1 MRIRN
6 LGNHEHNNLVIRS
19 GAGELVVVSRPTGDT
34 DHQPQDY
41 TPCPHCYGWYSCLD
55 LWKHVAERY
64 VWHKSRN
71 EHSLPPPKHGELMKA
86 LPHSSNEK
94 CKDILTAMRANNVK
108 LTVTFDGL
116 DRISSDFQC

>member
-41 TPCPHCYGWYSCLD
+41 TPCPHVMAGTHVQIYGNMSQSATYGTSQEMNIC
-55 LWKHVAERY
+55 
-64 VWHKSRN
+64 
-71 EHSLPPPKHGELMKA
+71 
-86 LPHSSNEK
+86 
-94 CKDILTAMRANNVK
+94 
-108 LTVTFDGL
+108 
-116 DRISSDFQC
+116 FQLQSMEN